1 MADPP
6 VAVPRTRTVRLV
18 TALLAVLLAASGCA
32 AAGADGPTVR
42 LAQFP
47 WSAAKLTNAILGEV
61 VAAHPELGVG
71 RLKTI
76 QVGPATAWAGAQ
88 RGDVD
93 ALTEVA
99 MPNQSELAAKAEDR
113 IELVHPT
120 YSGAEQGWY
129 VPSYA
134 VEPGRPLAGLTGV
147 TQLNDYADALG
158 HRLVDSD
165 PSFLTTE
172 YNAKRLA
179 GYRLDLQQ
187 VTSSEAAQ
195 IAELRR
201 AYERRQ
207 PILVYLYRPHYIF
220 EELALTKLTEP
231 TPAREDCY
239 TTGDGACAM
248 PAYSA
253 WTAASP
259 ELARTSPGFA
269 AMLRRFEL
277 PLPDVE
283 QMLQRVDVDNQD
295 VEVVAR
301 EYVAAHPDRV
311 RQWVGAGA

>member
-18 TALLAVLLAASGCA
+18 TALLAVLLVASGCA

-99 MPNQSELAAKAEDR
+99 MPNQSELAAKAAER

-120 YSGAEQGWY
+120 YEGAEQGWY
-129 VPSYA
+129 VPGYA
-134 VEPGRPLAGLTGV
+134 VEPGQPLAGLTSV

-158 HRLVDSD
+158 NRLVDSD

-179 GYRLDLQQ
+179 GYRLDLEQ

-231 TPAREDCY
+231 TPARDDCY

-248 PAYSA
+248 PAYSS